1 MSILGSKHMFLTV
14 QFRNRFFTQLY
25 EIINRDY
32 KDFIEIA
39 TKVSH
44 LMLAPADDHKAYP
57 HFPRIA

>member
-1 MSILGSKHMFLTV
+1 MFLTV